1 MEEKRLELER
11 AVTIGGR
18 VLFPIAWTVGRP
30 AIGRHS
36 LRVAMVR
43 EAFGVIV
50 RDDEGVRVFLTD
62 GRTVSVDELV
72 DTCPSLAAVLD
83 SLRPVD

>member
-30 AIGRHS
+30 AIGHHS
-36 LRVAMVR
+36 LRMTMVR

-50 RDDEGVRVFLTD
+50 REDEEVRVFLTD
-62 GRTVSVDELV
+62 GRIVSPAELV
-72 DTCPSLAAVLD
+72 DMYPSLRDAVAAL
-83 SLRPVD
+83 